1 MQANR
6 SKDTGPEVE
15 LRRALFAR
23 GLRYR
28 LHERTD
34 PSIRNRIDIVFRSAK
49 VAVDVRGCFWHA
61 CPEHG
66 TSPKANAERWAT
78 KLAMNRKRDLA
89 IVAALEQ
96 VGWSVVVVW
105 EHDDV
110 ETAAEYIEQIVR
122 VRTES
127 GRSAGLAS

>member
-6 SKDTGPEVE
+6 SKDTGPELE
-15 LRRALFAR
+15 IRRALFAR

-28 LHERTD
+28 LHTRAE
-34 PSIRNRIDIVFRSAK
+34 PAIRNRIDVVFRSAK

-66 TSPKANAERWAT
+66 TKPKANADRWAS
-78 KLAMNRKRDLA
+78 KLAKNRERDDTT
-89 IVAALEQ
+89 VEALEGA
-96 VGWSVVVVW
+96 GWLVIIAW

-110 ETAAEYIEQIVR
+110 DDKADQIAKAVR
-122 VRTES
+122 DRTS
-127 GRSAGLAS
+127 PDGGKDL